1 MEQQLVNTFAAL
13 ITFAIFSFLW
23 KDNPFYK
30 FAEHLV
36 VGVSAGYWVIILYR
50 TSLVPKLVDP
60 LKRVFAGPSAG
71 VGDVAGSIAS
81 VGTVAGQRAGIGDVL
96 VFIPMILGLLL
107 FTRFVPKVAWV
118 SRITMAYILG
128 IGSGAAI
135 PLVLQTNVIQ
145 QIYPMMAMFLPGHTV
160 GTWEWVT
167 NFLVMG
173 GVLCGLAYFF
183 FSARHEG
190 ILGGMSR
197 VGIWTL
203 MIGFGASFGYTVMSR
218 ISLLYGRVDFL
229 LNTWARPIVHS
240 LFG

>member
-1 MEQQLVNTFAAL
+1 VEQQIVNTFAAL

-50 TSLVPKLVDP
+50 TSLVPKLVEP
-60 LKRVFAGPSAG
+60 LTRVFSGESA
-71 VGDVAGSIAS
+71 
-81 VGTVAGQRAGIGDVL
+81 TVGDVL
-96 VFIPMILGLLL
+96 VIIPMVLGLLL
-107 FTRFVPKVAWV
+107 FTRFVPTLAWI

-135 PLVLQTNVIQ
+135 PLVLQTGVIQ
-145 QIYPMMAMFLPGHTV
+145 QVYPMMAMFLPGHTV
-160 GTWEWVT
+160 GTWDWIT
-167 NFLVMG
+167 NFLVLG

-190 ILGGMSR
+190 LIGGMSK

-229 LNTWARPIVHS
+229 LNSWAKPLVQSIFR
-240 LFG
+240 

>member
-1 MEQQLVNTFAAL
+1 MEQQIVYTFAAL

-36 VGVSAGYWVIILYR
+36 VGVSAGYWVMILWR
-50 TSLVPKLVDP
+50 TSLAPKVIDP
-60 LKRVFAGPSAG
+60 LGKVLTGKDWTVFDLLVIVPMML
-71 VGDVAGSIAS
+71 
-81 VGTVAGQRAGIGDVL
+81 GI
-96 VFIPMILGLLL
+96 LL
-107 FTRFVPKVAWV
+107 FTRFVPKIAWV

-128 IGSGAAI
+128 IGSGAAV

-145 QIYPMMAMFLPGHTV
+145 QIYPMMTMFAPGNTV
-160 GTWEWVT
+160 GTWAWIT
-167 NFLVMG
+167 NILVMG

-190 ILGGMSR
+190 LIGGMSK

-229 LNTWARPIVHS
+229 LNVWGKPLVQSIFR
-240 LFG
+240 

>member
-1 MEQQLVNTFAAL
+1 MEQQIIYTFAAI

-36 VGVSAGYWVIILYR
+36 VGVSAGYWVMILYR
-50 TSLVPKLVDP
+50 TSLVPKLIDP
-60 LKRVFAGPSAG
+60 MKHIFAGSA
-71 VGDVAGSIAS
+71 AS
-81 VGTVAGQRAGIGDVL
+81 PRDAL
-96 VFIPMILGLLL
+96 VIMPMLLGLLL
-107 FTRFVPKVAWV
+107 FTRFIPRLSWL

-128 IGSGAAI
+128 VGSGVAV

-145 QIYPMMAMFLPGHTV
+145 QIYPMMAMFLPGATV
-160 GTWEWVT
+160 GTWGWVT
-167 NFLVMG
+167 NILVLG

-183 FSARHEG
+183 FSAKHEG
-190 ILGGMSR
+190 VIGGMSK

-218 ISLLYGRVDFL
+218 VSLLYGRVDFL
-229 LNTWARPIVHS
+229 LNSWAKPLVRSI
-240 LFG
+240 FG